1 MGTHPI
7 FESDFDCLTDMT
19 ADAVAKTAE
28 EKVKAWGIP
37 TSDFID
43 DVEKFLTE
51 KFKSASATGTGEI
64 GTDQAEAALRS
75 MDELLQKYKMFE
87 AGLSEKKRRL
97 EGQIPEISSTLDA
110 IKHLLENNGKT
121 IETSFQLADAVYAKA
136 SIDCTEKVMLWLG
149 ANVMLEYDAT
159 EAQTLLTNNKEN
171 AVKSLEDVRE
181 QLAFLQDQMPTT
193 EVSMALVY
201 NWDVN
206 RRKAANLK

>member
-37 TSDFID
+37 SSDFID
-43 DVEKFLTE
+43 DVEKFLSE
-51 KFKSASATGTGEI
+51 KFKSEGASDQEI

-75 MDELLQKYKMFE
+75 LDELLQKYKMFQ

-181 QLAFLQDQMPTT
+181 QLAFLQDQMTTT
-193 EVSMALVY
+193 EVSMARVY